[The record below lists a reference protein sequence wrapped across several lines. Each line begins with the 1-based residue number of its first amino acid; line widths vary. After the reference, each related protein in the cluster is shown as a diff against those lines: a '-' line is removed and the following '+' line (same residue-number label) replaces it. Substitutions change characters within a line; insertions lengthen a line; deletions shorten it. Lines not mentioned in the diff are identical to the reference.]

1 MICSQK
7 KRAFF
12 VFSHKALV
20 FVVGHLK
27 PAIENDFAS
36 CLSCNAVIYKTI
48 HKASEA
54 GRVWGMGT
62 GSWGGGSVGCPPSP
76 PPPPLPASHRRK
88 TFGNEI

>member
-7 KRAFF
+7 KLFF
-12 VFSHKALV
+12 FFSHKALV
-20 FVVGHLK
+20 FIVGHLK

-76 PPPPLPASHRRK
+76 PPLPASHRRK